1 MSRTPIHATSQSD
14 LTVPDS
20 KEPESSVEEVV
31 EKKPKVSDFAM
42 LASDDGWAFHSSMY
56 N

>member
-1 MSRTPIHATSQSD
+1 MPRNPIHATSQADPTIPESEE
-14 LTVPDS
+14 S
-20 KEPESSVEEVV
+20 ESSVEDVV